1 MRYLAFLAHKHII
14 MGKILNP
21 RIFIPTTVFF
31 ISFLLLSSISIYR
44 YNIVQVF
51 HYDLG
56 IFASIIWQL
65 SQGEIAVINHISLGQ
80 INFLGDHFE
89 PSLALLSP
97 LFWIVKNIRILLIE
111 QALATTLSGLIIY
124 LIARKRKLKMS
135 SALIFAIIFFLF
147 AGTVFPLVTD
157 WHPEPTAGLFLLLFI
172 YFFTFTKR
180 KIVPFVLAIIFLGFK
195 ESNVL
200 TLSFF
205 LISYL
210 FIYKQR
216 RREILFYLTGALIWF
231 YASIKLLIPYF
242 SGREYFYSPQMPS
255 NVSELKQSLTQIN
268 KYEFVWKSF
277 LSFGFLPLLA
287 KFGLIPIIGEVLLR
301 IIPLHSFFESFTLKM
316 HYNVYLGIF
325 LLLAAIDG
333 FIFMQNKFKLK
344 KHSLIVLLTIL
355 VFSLFVARKFTD
367 SPIFLVTNKV
377 FWQEFRPRSDIY
389 QSLKK
394 VPREGSIASQNNFL
408 PHFIFRT
415 ENVMSIQKGYRMKDP
430 EIIVFDLSTGQSPNN
445 FFPENYNFFLKEKDL
460 IEKSELYKRISTD
473 NKNIYIF
480 TKKQL

>member
-1 MRYLAFLAHKHII
+1 
-14 MGKILNP
+14 MGNWLNP
-21 RIFIPTTVFF
+21 RASIPAAVFL
-31 ISFLLLSSISIYR
+31 ISFVLLSSISLYR
-44 YNIVQVF
+44 YNIVQIF

-65 SQGEIAVINHISLGQ
+65 SQGKLAVINHISLGQ

-97 LFWIVKNIRILLIE
+97 LFWIVKDIRILLIE

-135 SALIFAIIFFLF
+135 TALIFAIIFFLF

-157 WHPEPTAGLFLLLFI
+157 WHPEPTAGFFLLLFI
-172 YFFTFTKR
+172 YFFSLQVQRPIRAGGSYTK
-180 KIVPFVLAIIFLGFK
+180 KKLIPIILAIIFLGFK
-195 ESNVL
+195 ESNAL

-205 LISYL
+205 LVSCL

-216 RREILFYLTGALIWF
+216 RREILFYLIGAFIWF
-231 YASIKLLIPYF
+231 FASIKILIPHF

-255 NVSELKQSLTQIN
+255 NITEFKQSLFN
-268 KYEFVWKSF
+268 LEKYEFVWKSF
-277 LSFGFLPLLA
+277 LSFGFLPVLA
-287 KFGLIPIIGEVLLR
+287 RFGLIPIIGEILLR
-301 IIPLHSFFESFTLKM
+301 IAPLHSFFESFTLKM

-325 LLLAAIDG
+325 LALAAIDG
-333 FIFMQNKFKLK
+333 FVFIVNRLNVRKYSFIIALFFLLPSIFIAKTITY
-344 KHSLIVLLTIL
+344 SPLI
-355 VFSLFVARKFTD
+355 
-367 SPIFLVTNKV
+367 LVTNKV

-408 PHFIFRT
+408 PHFIMRK

-445 FFPENYNFFLKEKDL
+445 FFPQDYNFFLNEKTFL
-460 IEKSELYKRISTD
+460 EKSEMYKRIQTE
-473 NKNIYIF
+473 NRNIYIF
-480 TKKQL
+480 TNKHL